1 MQKKCIKIYQII
13 TFSIFFALITDE
25 ILPIK
30 TRLKPMTIHFPDIRK
45 EIIRKILYVILA
57 KNELNP
63 YYIYG
68 TFCKIEVY

>member
-1 MQKKCIKIYQII
+1 
-13 TFSIFFALITDE
+13 
-25 ILPIK
+25 
-30 TRLKPMTIHFPDIRK
+30 MTIHFPDIRK